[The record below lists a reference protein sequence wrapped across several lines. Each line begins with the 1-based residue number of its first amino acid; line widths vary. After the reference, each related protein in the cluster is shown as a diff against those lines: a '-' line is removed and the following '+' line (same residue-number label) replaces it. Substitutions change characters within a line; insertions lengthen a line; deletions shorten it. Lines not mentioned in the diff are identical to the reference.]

1 MTFTPSP
8 PPGEPTR
15 PDAHPYE
22 STVSL
27 LASARAG
34 DAAARERLFERVMPP
49 LRHWAHQRLPN
60 SVRDLN
66 DTEDLVQVTVMR
78 GLQKIDQFESR
89 GPGAFLGYLRTT
101 LLNALRDELRR
112 TSRRPDHTASSEWAA
127 DAAPSP
133 LEAMI
138 GREMLDRY
146 ERALATLSEDD
157 REAVLLRIEMGF
169 SHQEIADALRIA
181 SANAARMRVARALV
195 VLAKAMRDV

>member
-1 MTFTPSP
+1 LSSTPSP
-8 PPGEPTR
+8 PPGDSAR
-15 PDAHPYE
+15 ADAHPYE

-34 DAAARERLFERVMPP
+34 DTAARERLFERVMPP
-49 LRHWAHQRLPN
+49 LRHWAHQRMP
-60 SVRDLN
+60 SSARDLN

-112 TSRRPDHTASSEWAA
+112 TSRRPDHSASSEWSA
-127 DAAPSP
+127 DSAPSP

-146 ERALATLSEDD
+146 ERALATLSEED

-181 SANAARMRVARALV
+181 SANAARMRVARALL

>member
-1 MTFTPSP
+1 
-8 PPGEPTR
+8 
-15 PDAHPYE
+15 
-22 STVSL
+22 
-27 LASARAG
+27 
-34 DAAARERLFERVMPP
+34 MPP
-49 LRHWAHQRLPN
+49 LRHWAHQRMPS

-101 LLNALRDELRR
+101 LLNAMRDELRR
-112 TSRRPDHTASSEWAA
+112 TSRRPDHSASSEWAA

-169 SHQEIADALRIA
+169 SHQEIADALRI
-181 SANAARMRVARALV
+181 STANAARMRVARALL